1 MAENEEQRQPIAESH
16 QEVIIRI
23 ITKTRIRRHKQP
35 NKDYPTEQAITKRN
49 YVKRKSIR
57 QRNYRQRG

>member
-1 MAENEEQRQPIAESH
+1 MAEEEEKRQPTATSELSLK
-16 QEVIIRI
+16 VII
-23 ITKTRIRRHKQP
+23 TRIRTRKHKQP